1 MARGN
6 SLNRHSGLLGGW
18 FGGFHLFGVNECSSS
33 DLGWYCQFSRFF
45 SVIIMI
51 IVLIAIVAVIYNFSK
66 TYLFKKN
73 K

>member
-1 MARGN
+1 MVRSHSSN
-6 SLNRHSGLLGGW
+6 NSGLLGGL
-18 FGGFHLFGVNECSSS
+18 FGGFHLVGVNECSSS

-51 IVLIAIVAVIYNFSK
+51 IVLLAIVAFLYNFSK